1 MDVFFLQ
8 VLFHIGEIHP
18 PDAVLILHQRGVDGL
33 VAVVLQALGE
43 ADVGG
48 AVDQHFVAP
57 GADAVQRTDDAA
69 QHTVLVADVL
79 RLQAGDAVAGLV
91 PADDAVKVLRRG
103 LKIAEGRV
111 LGALD
116 DGFLN
121 GGHGGE
127 VHVRHPHG
135 DGIEAFLR
143 GSGRKAVALQAV
155 HRNGV
160 PAAAVNDRSEIVFH
174 KCAPSQKIVHHHL
187 NIFLRPM
194 QPLAAKS
201 KKSCG
206 KITNFYDKKELSTQ
220 RRKALLQSM
229 FSPR

>member
-1 MDVFFLQ
+1 MDVLFLQ

-127 VHVRHPHG
+127 VHVRHPHR
-135 DGIEAFLR
+135 DSIEAFLR
-143 GSGRKAVALQAV
+143 GAGEKPSPFRPSTAMASLPRRSMIEVKSYFISALLLKKSFIFTLTYFCVPCNHSPQSRKILRKN
-155 HRNGV
+155 H
-160 PAAAVNDRSEIVFH
+160 E
-174 KCAPSQKIVHHHL
+174 
-187 NIFLRPM
+187 FLR
-194 QPLAAKS
+194 
-201 KKSCG
+201 
-206 KITNFYDKKELSTQ
+206 
-220 RRKALLQSM
+220 
-229 FSPR
+229 